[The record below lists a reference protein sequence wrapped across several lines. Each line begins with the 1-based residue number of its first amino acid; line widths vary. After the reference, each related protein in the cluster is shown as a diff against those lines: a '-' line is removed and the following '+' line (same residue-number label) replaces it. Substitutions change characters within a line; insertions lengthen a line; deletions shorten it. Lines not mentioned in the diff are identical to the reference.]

1 MHKPIKKHQ
10 PVPLSSQMSQIEIL
24 PTKGTC
30 DSHQRHFH
38 GILAFSAWMAWMGNE
53 EGQIR

>member
-30 DSHQRHFH
+30 DSRQRHFH

>member
-1 MHKPIKKHQ
+1 MHKPIKNINR
-10 PVPLSSQMSQIEIL
+10 SRSAAQMSQIEIL

-30 DSHQRHFH
+30 DSRQRHFH
-38 GILAFSAWMAWMGNE
+38 GILAFSAWMAWMGSE